1 MFEVK
6 EIETDNKDYRSLLK
20 TSPQSSIWSDPS
32 CPVYR
37 GFNDRLFGAYK
48 GNELTGGC
56 LVHTTEQGILPYVPY
71 APWNGPI
78 FRQER
83 ESENLEMLSVF
94 LATLRHRF
102 GSVTLTLPPEL
113 QDVRAATWAGMRTH
127 VRYTYRGYGPSK
139 LSRRVKVWPLDNHPF
154 EFGAI
159 EAPAHS
165 NWVHRYYKLYESKIE
180 ILQDKRYWYYW
191 KANKGGKWHPELL
204 IELIRASKEECAGW
218 DLVGCN
224 SPKRSLFKR
233 GFGGKLT
240 PYYAITTLEKRDL
253 REMPVGTS
261 ASGFGIV

>member
-6 EIETDNKDYRSLLK
+6 EIETDNTDYKGLLK
-20 TSPQSSIWSDPS
+20 KSPQSSIWSDPS

-37 GFNDRLFGAYK
+37 GLDDKLFGVYK

-83 ESENLEMLSVF
+83 ESENSEMLSVL

-102 GSVTLTLPPEL
+102 GHVTLTLPPEL
-113 QDVRAATWAGMRTH
+113 QDVRPATWAWMRTH
-127 VRYTYRGYGPSK
+127 VRYTYRGRGVPEF
-139 LSRRVKVWPLDNHPF
+139 SRRVKVNHGCQVEMLCLDDILPYQCW
-154 EFGAI
+154 ELTCEDSLVIAL
-159 EAPAHS
+159 
-165 NWVHRYYKLYESKIE
+165 VDHRYI
-180 ILQDKRYWYYW
+180 YYW
-191 KANKGGKWHPELL
+191 KANEKGKHHAEILYWILNY
-204 IELIRASKEECAGW
+204 SKLSGLGW

-224 SPKRSLFKR
+224 SPQRSLFKR

-240 PYYAITTLEKRDL
+240 PYYAITTLEERDL
-253 REMPVGTS
+253 REVPAGTCTPGPRS
-261 ASGFGIV
+261 VQAV

>member
-6 EIETDNKDYRSLLK
+6 EIETDNKDYTGLLK

-32 CPVYR
+32 CPAYR
-37 GFNDRLFGAYK
+37 GFDDRLFGVYK

-56 LVHTTEQGILPYVPY
+56 LVHITKQGILPYVPY

-83 ESENLEMLSVF
+83 ESENLEMLSVL

-102 GSVTLTLPPEL
+102 GDVTLTLPPEL
-113 QDVRAATWAGMRTH
+113 QDVRAATWQDMRTH

-139 LSRRVKVWPLDNHPF
+139 LSRRVKAWPLSGHPGSF
-154 EFGAI
+154 KSGVIDMPEDAI
-159 EAPAHS
+159 
-165 NWVHRYYKLYESKIE
+165 WMHRYYKMYDSKIE

-204 IELIRASKEECAGW
+204 IEFIRASKAECAGW

-224 SPKRSLFKR
+224 SPQRSLFKR

-240 PYYAITTLEKRDL
+240 PYYAITTLKKRDL
-253 REMPVGTS
+253 REVPSRTCTSGT
-261 ASGFGIV
+261 